1 MRQAEVYPSKSSK
14 SLKQTQLVLGRIQY
28 VPHVP
33 IVSQLCFYKLVIYK
47 PLEIFKLLN
56 HIKLKETMFTLP
68 FITNSSML
76 GEKRIV
82 SFLHHNALY
91 K

>member
-28 VPHVP
+28 VPNVP
-33 IVSQLCFYKLVIYK
+33 TVSHLCFSKLVIYK
-47 PLEIFKLLN
+47 PLENVKLLI

-68 FITNSSML
+68 FSN
-76 GEKRIV
+76 
-82 SFLHHNALY
+82 
-91 K
+91 